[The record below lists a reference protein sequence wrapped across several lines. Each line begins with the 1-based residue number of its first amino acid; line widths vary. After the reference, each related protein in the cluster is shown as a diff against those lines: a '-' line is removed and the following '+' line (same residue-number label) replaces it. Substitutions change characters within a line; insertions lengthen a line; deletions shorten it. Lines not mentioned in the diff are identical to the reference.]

1 MKNNK
6 RRRSIDISEPLYEL
20 LKLESIKR
28 GSRTPTNFL
37 SKILMGGEAP
47 ISGDA
52 NIIKGDR
59 HSVSMTEAL
68 WLAVRKRKDIRG
80 LHMRLVV
87 SNIILGA
94 DSPLSNEEIYH
105 GVKEAKK
112 REQERSGESCYEAP
126 LTNTDEDSK
135 IEPEIDREY
144 ESQDEEPEEYKNR
157 RSIFLFQ
164 PKPEAKV
171 IDMDKGVGSD
181 EFYGGVKL
189 F

>member
-6 RRRSIDISEPLYEL
+6 RRRAIDISEPLYEL
-20 LKLESIKR
+20 MKLESIKR
-28 GSRTPTNFL
+28 GARTPTNFL
-37 SKILMGGEAP
+37 SKILVGGEAP
-47 ISGDA
+47 ISGDSG
-52 NIIKGDR
+52 IINGAR

-68 WLAVRKRKDIRG
+68 WLAVRKRKEARG

-105 GVKEAKK
+105 GVKEAKN
-112 REQERSGESCYEAP
+112 REQERSLESCAEAP
-126 LTNTDEDSK
+126 LPETDKDAK
-135 IEPEIDREY
+135 IDLEIDREY
-144 ESQDEEPEEYKNR
+144 KSQDEEPEEEKNK

-164 PKPEAKV
+164 PKPEARV
-171 IDMDKGVGSD
+171 IDVDKGVGYD